1 MDWPKP
7 PENKDSRASILSF
20 VRVDPKHEHLSPVA
34 YYRGYQPALMIG
46 IFDHYFN
53 SEIWTQKDVER
64 LINFSPRGA
73 DKVLVG
79 RSIYVISRL
88 YQREGLDKF
97 LDIIHEGGGLV
108 VFDTDD
114 DLTEEFRDLDSRGDE
129 FIYTMQHMDA
139 VTVSTPYLARRM
151 EDHIGNRPHVLPNH
165 IDCNWFTKVSMLG
178 KRKFNGLTV
187 GLVGTSSH
195 YGDWIYPVEALKCLK
210 EKHGDDITILVGGY
224 FPDYL
229 DDIAL
234 KVAPVP
240 YSQYPV
246 LMRQFDIVCCS
257 LDPDDEF
264 NRSKSA
270 VKALESMAAAR
281 KLPSGKLGGAVPV
294 CTDMP
299 VYRRV
304 VNGSNGVL
312 TSNDNWFEVLDRLVT
327 DRLLLEKLSVQGYKW
342 VNKHRNARIGYKQ
355 WGRFYRQLLRRNQ

>member
-7 PENKDSRASILSF
+7 PENRNAKASLLSF
-20 VRVDPKHEHLSPVA
+20 VRVDPGREHLSPVA
-34 YYRGYQPALMIG
+34 YYRGYQPAMMIG
-46 IFDHYFN
+46 MFDRYFN
-53 SEIWTQKDVER
+53 SEVWTQMDVGR
-64 LINFSPRGA
+64 LINFSPGGA
-73 DKVLVG
+73 DRVLVG
-79 RSIYVISRL
+79 RDIYIISRL
-88 YQREGLDKF
+88 YQRDGLDRF

-114 DLTEEFRDLDSRGDE
+114 DLTEEFRDLDSRGGE
-129 FIYTMQHMDA
+129 FVYTMKHMDA
-139 VTVSTPYLARRM
+139 VTVSTPFLACRM
-151 EDHIGNRPHVLPNH
+151 EEHIGYRPEVLPNH
-165 IDCNWFTKVSMLG
+165 IDCHWFKQVSMLG

-195 YGDWIYPVEALKCLK
+195 YDDWVYPVEALKQLK
-210 EKHGDDITILVGGY
+210 EKHSDAVTILVAGY

-229 DDIAL
+229 DDVAL

-257 LDPDDEF
+257 LDPDDMF
-264 NRSKSA
+264 NKSKSA
-270 VKALESMAAAR
+270 IKALESMAAAR
-281 KLPSGKLGGAVPV
+281 KVNGKIGGAVPV

-327 DRLLLEKLSVQGYKW
+327 DDILRQKLSVQGHKW
-342 VNKHRNARIGYKQ
+342 VNKHRNSRIGYRR
-355 WGRFYRQLLRRNQ
+355 WARFYRQLLRRK